1 MKKPKLKLI
10 MTVFMCILL
19 SLSLAGCEKEI
30 DMDEEGEEVFK
41 PGNKKD
47 DDELICG
54 GRTTKIDDKAPKEIK
69 SKDITEF
76 SASFS
81 LNGDWQAEDPRNRDW
96 RAFTFTVKAD
106 ENGDLIACE
115 ETDGVSMPADEKLL
129 TGLQE
134 AIDKNDLVK
143 RNGVYDVTA
152 GLPPEY
158 QRCDMEVTYRSGE
171 VLYFA
176 EDNNPLGKWQ
186 RDICKVF
193 MDWFADNGNDF
204 LLPPLETSKISRI
217 DITFREGSIIK
228 WYSGITVDDNDAIDG
243 ETYLF
248 GRSVYDYDTK
258 SSVSDDYVK
267 FPKDYYDRITEIL
280 SKYRISQYKDVP
292 PYANWRQDEFD
303 SDPDSDDLKLEIY
316 IEYEDGSILNIRT
329 SKQFVFDE
337 IRPILDEVLEY
348 QDSLFE

>member
-1 MKKPKLKLI
+1 M
-10 MTVFMCILL
+10 L
-19 SLSLAGCEKEI
+19 SLSVAGCEKET
-30 DMDEEGEEVFK
+30 DVVEEEEEVFK
-41 PGNKKD
+41 PQKKKD
-47 DDELICG
+47 DDDIICG
-54 GRTTKIDDKAPKEIK
+54 GTTTKIDDKAPKEIK

-76 SASFS
+76 YAVFS
-81 LNGDWQAEDPRNRDW
+81 LYGEWQSEDQRNSDW
-96 RAFTFTVKAD
+96 RAFEFTVKAD

-115 ETDGVSMPADEKLL
+115 ETDGVSMPADEQLL

-134 AIDKNDLVK
+134 AIDKNELVK
-143 RNGVYDVTA
+143 RNGVYNVTA

-158 QRCDMEVTYRSGE
+158 QECNMKVTYGSGE

-176 EDNNPLGKWQ
+176 EDNDPEGRWQ

-193 MDWFADNGNDF
+193 MDRFADNGNDF

-217 DITFREGSIIK
+217 DIVLREGNIQK
-228 WYSGITVDDNDAIDG
+228 WYSGITVGDEDAIDG

-258 SSVSDDYVK
+258 SSVSDDYVR
-267 FPKDYYDRITEIL
+267 FPEDYYDRITEIL
-280 SKYRISQYKDVP
+280 SKYRMSQYKDVP

-303 SDPDSDDLKLEIY
+303 SAPDLDDLNLKIY
-316 IEYEDGSILNIRT
+316 IEYEDGSILNINT
-329 SKQFVFDE
+329 SKQFIFDE
-337 IRPILDEVLEY
+337 LRPVLDEVLEY